1 MVLRLG
7 EDFYDSYIEFKK
19 RILNEFDKMTKEL
32 GFKAVESARRFQEV
46 NRKLKQGILAALEDE
61 EPEKKSCRN

>member
-1 MVLRLG
+1 MELRLG
-7 EDFYDSYIEFKK
+7 EDFYDSYIEYQK

-32 GFKAVESARRFQEV
+32 GFNVVESARRFQEV

-61 EPEKKSCRN
+61 EPEKKSRRN